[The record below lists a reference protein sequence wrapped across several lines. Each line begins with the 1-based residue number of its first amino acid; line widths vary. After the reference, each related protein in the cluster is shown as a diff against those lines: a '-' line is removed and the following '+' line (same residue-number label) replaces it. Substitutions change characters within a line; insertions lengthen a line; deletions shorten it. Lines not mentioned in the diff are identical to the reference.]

1 VDQLAVGLDTEL
13 PGGLV
18 PLVCV
23 RRLVAAALSGLA
35 FARHPATWSFA
46 VAALCC
52 YAVSSVAIDS
62 IPTDGGNPRL
72 DVQWWT
78 APYLAYLGLLLWL
91 VRKLIEPRH
100 APQSVIAESPAD
112 SQDDSP
118 ADSPGPP
125 T

>member
-78 APYLAYLGLLLWL
+78 APYLA
-91 VRKLIEPRH
+91 
-100 APQSVIAESPAD
+100 
-112 SQDDSP
+112 
-118 ADSPGPP
+118 
-125 T
+125 